1 MRKIG
6 LIIAR
11 EYLSRV
17 KKKSFIVMTFLG
29 PILIGLM
36 YGVAIW
42 LAVNADE
49 MNSKKTV
56 KVIDESKL
64 FEGNIRNSSS
74 LEFEFVD
81 TDIESLKSEVL
92 KSEDN
97 YLLVI
102 PNNIKKNRLNDV
114 QLYSKKQASISL
126 VSYIEK
132 ELESKLK
139 DNKLIENG
147 ISADVLKSLNM
158 QVSIN
163 TLRLTDEG
171 EESGSAGASYGIGMF
186 GSILIY
192 LFIFLYGVQV
202 MRGVI
207 EEKNNRIVEV
217 IISSV
222 RPFQLMMGKIVGIA
236 LVGLTQFVLWVVL
249 TSGISALVSERI
261 VTMNAS
267 YSSNTEITTNNEVS
281 SSINEAINVDS
292 TMNNTSNQVDEEE
305 VAKIFNAFNT
315 INFTLLIGTFLFYF
329 LAGYLL
335 YSALFAA
342 IGSAVDSEAE
352 TQQFMFPVTIPLIFS
367 FVLASS
373 AVVNNPDG
381 PIAFWLSMIPLT
393 SPVVMMVRIP
403 FGVPA
408 WQLITSMIL
417 LILGFIGTVWLAAK
431 IYRTGILMYGKKVT
445 FKEMLKWIKY

>member
-267 YSSNTEITTNNEVS
+267 YSSNTDITTNNEVS

-417 LILGFIGTVWLAAK
+417 LILGFMGTVWLAAK

>member
-42 LAVNADE
+42 LAINADE
-49 MNSKKTV
+49 MNTKKQV
-56 KVIDESKL
+56 KVVDESKL
-64 FEGNIRNSSS
+64 FEGSIRNSSS
-74 LEFEFVD
+74 LEFEFVN
-81 TDIESLKSEVL
+81 TDIETLKEEVL
-92 KSEDN
+92 KNEDS
-97 YLLVI
+97 YLLII
-102 PNNIKKNRLNDV
+102 PDKVSKNKLDEV
-114 QLYSKKQASISL
+114 QLFSKKQASISV

-147 ISADVLKSLNM
+147 ISSDILKSLNM
-158 QVSIN
+158 EVSIS
-163 TLRLTDEG
+163 TLRLTDKG
-171 EESGSAGASYGIGMF
+171 EESGSAGASYGVGMF

-249 TSGISALVSERI
+249 TMAINGVISQKMMSDKSSVSATEISAQA
-261 VTMNAS
+261 NA
-267 YSSNTEITTNNEVS
+267 NVDNEVMTDVLS
-281 SSINEAINVDS
+281 AV
-292 TMNNTSNQVDEEE
+292 
-305 VAKIFNAFNT
+305 NT
-315 INFTLLIGTFLFYF
+315 INFPLLIGTFLFYF

-417 LILGFIGTVWLAAK
+417 LILGFMGTVWLAAK

-445 FKEMLKWIKY
+445 FKEMLKWLKY

>member
-64 FEGNIRNSSS
+64 FEGNIRNSNS
-74 LEFEFVD
+74 LEFEFVND
-81 TDIESLKSEVL
+81 DIESLKMDVL

-102 PNNIKKNRLNDV
+102 PNNITKNKLDDV
-114 QLYSKKQASISL
+114 QLYSKKQASISV

-147 ISADVLKSLNM
+147 ISSDVLKSLNM
-158 QVSIN
+158 EVSIS

-186 GSILIY
+186 ASILIY

-236 LVGLTQFVLWVVL
+236 LVGLTQFILWVVL
-249 TSGISALVSERI
+249 TSAISGLISQELVSE
-261 VTMNAS
+261 VKNLDT
-267 YSSNTEITTNNEVS
+267 TEISTTAPATAPANANVD
-281 SSINEAINVDS
+281 NEAMAEI
-292 TMNNTSNQVDEEE
+292 
-305 VAKIFNAFNT
+305 ANAINT
-315 INFTLLIGTFLFYF
+315 INFPLLIGTFLFYF

-367 FVLASS
+367 FVLSSS

-393 SPVVMMVRIP
+393 SPIVMMVRIP
-403 FGVPA
+403 FGVPT
-408 WQLITSMIL
+408 WQLVTSMIL
-417 LILGFIGTVWLAAK
+417 LILGFIATVWLAAK

-445 FKEMLKWIKY
+445 FKEMLKWLKY

>member
-1 MRKIG
+1 M
-6 LIIAR
+6 
-11 EYLSRV
+11 SRV

-29 PILIGLM
+29 PILIAGM
-36 YGVAIW
+36 YAVAIW
-42 LAVNADE
+42 LAINADD
-49 MNSKKTV
+49 MNKKKTV
-56 KVIDESKL
+56 YVIDESKEFIGHL
-64 FEGNIRNSSS
+64 RDSKSLAFEYST
-74 LEFEFVD
+74 ETMDE
-81 TDIESLKSEVL
+81 LKSGVSKDEDAYVL
-92 KSEDN
+92 
-97 YLLVI
+97 YI
-102 PNNIKKNRLNDV
+102 PKFTKDLSGV
-114 QLYSKKQASISL
+114 QLYSSKQAS
-126 VSYIEK
+126 VSVVNYIEK
-132 ELESKLK
+132 EIEAELK
-139 DNKLIENG
+139 DKKLVENG
-147 ISADVLKSLNM
+147 ISRDILSSLDMNVSLKT
-158 QVSIN
+158 IRI
-163 TLRLTDEG
+163 TEKG
-171 EESGSAGASYGIGMF
+171 EESGNANASYGIGMLA
-186 GSILIY
+186 SILIY

-222 RPFQLMMGKIVGIA
+222 KPFQLMMGKIIGIA

-249 TSGISALVSERI
+249 TTTISGMVGQQF
-261 VTMNAS
+261 
-267 YSSNTEITTNNEVS
+267 SSNSSASSAQIEKMSGVPVEQGMEQASATSGNDITQFMD
-281 SSINEAINVDS
+281 AI
-292 TMNNTSNQVDEEE
+292 
-305 VAKIFNAFNT
+305 AT
-315 INFTLLIGTFLFYF
+315 INYPLILGSFLFYF

-342 IGSAVDSEAE
+342 IGSAVDNESE

-408 WQLITSMIL
+408 WQLICSMVL
-417 LILGFIGTVWLAAK
+417 LILGFLGTVWVAAK

-445 FKEMLKWIKY
+445 FKEMLKWLRY

>member
-1 MRKIG
+1 
-6 LIIAR
+6 
-11 EYLSRV
+11 
-17 KKKSFIVMTFLG
+17 MTFLG

-36 YGVAIW
+36 YGIAIW

-49 MNSKKTV
+49 MNSKKIV

-64 FEGNIRNSSS
+64 FEGNIRNSNS
-74 LEFEFVD
+74 LEFEFVNA
-81 TDIESLKSEVL
+81 DIESIKSDVL

-102 PNNIKKNRLNDV
+102 PNNIKQNKLEDV
-114 QLYSKKQASISL
+114 QLYSKKQASISV

-147 ISADVLKSLNM
+147 ISSEVLKSLNM

-171 EESGSAGASYGIGMF
+171 EESGSAGASYGIGMLA
-186 GSILIY
+186 SILIY

-249 TSGISALVSERI
+249 TMAINGLISQKIMSDKINVSATEISAQ
-261 VTMNAS
+261 A
-267 YSSNTEITTNNEVS
+267 NT
-281 SSINEAINVDS
+281 NVDNDMM
-292 TMNNTSNQVDEEE
+292 TE
-305 VAKIFNAFNT
+305 VLSAVNT
-315 INFTLLIGTFLFYF
+315 INFPLLIGTFLFYF

-408 WQLITSMIL
+408 WQLVTSMIL
-417 LILGFIGTVWLAAK
+417 LILGFVGTVWLAAK

-445 FKEMLKWIKY
+445 FKEMLKWLKY

>member
-1 MRKIG
+1 MKKIG

-17 KKKSFIVMTFLG
+17 KKKSFIIMTFLG

-36 YGVAIW
+36 YGIAIW
-42 LAVNADE
+42 LAINADE
-49 MNSKKTV
+49 MNTKKVV
-56 KVIDESKL
+56 KVFDASNQ
-64 FEGNIRNSSS
+64 FENTIRNSNT
-74 LEFEFVD
+74 LEFDFTSE
-81 TDIESLKSEVL
+81 DIESVKKEV
-92 KSEDN
+92 STNEN
-97 YLLVI
+97 TYLLLIPEDAAEKKFQNVI
-102 PNNIKKNRLNDV
+102 
-114 QLYSKKQASISL
+114 LYSNKQASIS
-126 VSYIEK
+126 VISYIEK
-132 ELESKLK
+132 ELESSLK
-139 DNKLIENG
+139 DKKLIQNG
-147 ISADVLKSLNM
+147 ISKEILKSLNL
-158 QVSIN
+158 QVSLK
-163 TLRLTDEG
+163 TLRLTEQG
-171 EESGSAGASYGIGMF
+171 EENSSAGASYGVGML

-222 RPFQLMMGKIVGIA
+222 KPFQLMMGKIVGIA
-236 LVGLTQFVLWVVL
+236 MVGLTQFVLWVAL
-249 TSGISALVSERI
+249 TAVISTAISSNIGSTSNAAQTAVMEKIGDEETQNMAAEANRGMDNAAVSE
-261 VTMNAS
+261 VLAA
-267 YSSNTEITTNNEVS
+267 V
-281 SSINEAINVDS
+281 
-292 TMNNTSNQVDEEE
+292 
-305 VAKIFNAFNT
+305 NT
-315 INFTLLIGTFLFYF
+315 INFPLLLGSFLFYF

-381 PIAFWLSMIPLT
+381 PIAFWLSIIPLT

-408 WQLITSMIL
+408 WQIALSMIM
-417 LILGFIGTVWLAAK
+417 LILGFIATVWLAAK

>member
-42 LAVNADE
+42 LAINADE

-64 FEGNIRNSSS
+64 FEGNIRNSNS
-74 LEFEFVD
+74 LEFEFVND
-81 TDIESLKSEVL
+81 DIESLKTDVL

-102 PNNIKKNRLNDV
+102 PNNITKNKLDDV
-114 QLYSKKQASISL
+114 QLYSKKQASISV

-147 ISADVLKSLNM
+147 ISSDVLKSLNM
-158 QVSIN
+158 EVSIS

-186 GSILIY
+186 ASILIY

-236 LVGLTQFVLWVVL
+236 LVGLTQFILWVVL
-249 TSGISALVSERI
+249 TSAISGLISQELVSE
-261 VTMNAS
+261 VKNLDT
-267 YSSNTEITTNNEVS
+267 TEISTSAPATVPTAPANANVD
-281 SSINEAINVDS
+281 NEAMAEI
-292 TMNNTSNQVDEEE
+292 
-305 VAKIFNAFNT
+305 ANAINT
-315 INFTLLIGTFLFYF
+315 INFPLLIGTFLFYF

-367 FVLASS
+367 FVLSSS

-393 SPVVMMVRIP
+393 SPIVMMVRIP
-403 FGVPA
+403 FGVPT
-408 WQLITSMIL
+408 WQLVTSMIL
-417 LILGFIGTVWLAAK
+417 LILGFIATVWLAAK

-445 FKEMLKWIKY
+445 FKEMLKWLKY

>member
-64 FEGNIRNSSS
+64 FEGNIRNSNS
-74 LEFEFVD
+74 LEFEFVND
-81 TDIESLKSEVL
+81 DIESLKMDVL

-102 PNNIKKNRLNDV
+102 PNNITKNKLDDV
-114 QLYSKKQASISL
+114 QLYSKKQASISV

-147 ISADVLKSLNM
+147 ISSDVLKSLNM
-158 QVSIN
+158 EVSIS

-186 GSILIY
+186 ASILIY

-236 LVGLTQFVLWVVL
+236 LVGLTQFILWVVL
-249 TSGISALVSERI
+249 TSAISGLISQELVSE
-261 VTMNAS
+261 VKNLDT
-267 YSSNTEITTNNEVS
+267 TEISTSAPATVPTAPANANVD
-281 SSINEAINVDS
+281 NEAMAEI
-292 TMNNTSNQVDEEE
+292 
-305 VAKIFNAFNT
+305 ANAINT
-315 INFTLLIGTFLFYF
+315 INFPLLIGTFLFYF

-367 FVLASS
+367 FVLSSS

-393 SPVVMMVRIP
+393 SPIVMMVRIP
-403 FGVPA
+403 FGVPT
-408 WQLITSMIL
+408 WQLVTSMIL
-417 LILGFIGTVWLAAK
+417 LILGFIATVWLAAK

-445 FKEMLKWIKY
+445 FKEMLKWLKY

>member
-42 LAVNADE
+42 LAINADE
-49 MNSKKTV
+49 MNTKKQV
-56 KVIDESKL
+56 KVVDESKL
-64 FEGNIRNSSS
+64 FEGSIRNSSS
-74 LEFEFVD
+74 LEFEFVN
-81 TDIESLKSEVL
+81 TDIETLKEEVL
-92 KSEDN
+92 KNEDS
-97 YLLVI
+97 YLLII
-102 PNNIKKNRLNDV
+102 PDKVSKNKLDEV
-114 QLYSKKQASISL
+114 QLFSKKQASISV

-147 ISADVLKSLNM
+147 ISSDILKSLNM
-158 QVSIN
+158 EVSIS
-163 TLRLTDEG
+163 TLRLTDKG
-171 EESGSAGASYGIGMF
+171 EESGSAGASYGVGMF

-249 TSGISALVSERI
+249 TMAINGVISQKMMSDKSSVSATEISAQA
-261 VTMNAS
+261 NA
-267 YSSNTEITTNNEVS
+267 NVDNEVMTDVLS
-281 SSINEAINVDS
+281 AV
-292 TMNNTSNQVDEEE
+292 
-305 VAKIFNAFNT
+305 NT
-315 INFTLLIGTFLFYF
+315 INFPLLIGTFLFYF

-445 FKEMLKWIKY
+445 FKEMLKWLKY

>member
-1 MRKIG
+1 MKKIA
-6 LIIAR
+6 LIISR

-29 PILIGLM
+29 PILIAGM
-36 YGVAIW
+36 YAFAIW
-42 LAVNADE
+42 LAVNADD
-49 MNSKKTV
+49 MNNKKTV
-56 KVIDESKL
+56 YVIDESKQFTGHL
-64 FEGNIRNSSS
+64 RDSKSLAFEYTNEP
-74 LEFEFVD
+74 LEE
-81 TDIESLKSEVL
+81 TK
-92 KSEDN
+92 
-97 YLLVI
+97 
-102 PNNIKKNRLNDV
+102 NNISENEDAYVLYIPELAKDLSGV
-114 QLYSKKQASISL
+114 QLYSAKQAS
-126 VSYIEK
+126 VAVVNYIEK
-132 ELESKLK
+132 EIEAELK
-139 DNKLIENG
+139 DKKLVENG
-147 ISADVLKSLNM
+147 ISRDILSSLDLNVSLKT
-158 QVSIN
+158 IRI
-163 TLRLTDEG
+163 TEKG
-171 EESGSAGASYGIGMF
+171 EESGNANASYGIGMLA
-186 GSILIY
+186 SILIY
-192 LFIFLYGVQV
+192 MFIFLYGVQV

-222 RPFQLMMGKIVGIA
+222 KPFQLMMGKIIGIA

-249 TSGISALVSERI
+249 TVGISGLVSQELSSR
-261 VTMNAS
+261 MPSNAAQIENIAGADAAQMQT
-267 YSSNTEITTNNEVS
+267 SSEMSGNNITQFM
-281 SSINEAINVDS
+281 EAIG
-292 TMNNTSNQVDEEE
+292 
-305 VAKIFNAFNT
+305 T
-315 INFTLLIGTFLFYF
+315 INYPLLLGTFLFYF

-342 IGSAVDSEAE
+342 IGSAVDNESE

-408 WQLITSMIL
+408 WQLICSMVL
-417 LILGFIGTVWLAAK
+417 LILGFLGTVWLAAK

-445 FKEMLKWIKY
+445 FKEMFKWLRY

>member
-1 MRKIG
+1 M
-6 LIIAR
+6 
-11 EYLSRV
+11 
-17 KKKSFIVMTFLG
+17 
-29 PILIGLM
+29 
-36 YGVAIW
+36 
-42 LAVNADE
+42 
-49 MNSKKTV
+49 
-56 KVIDESKL
+56 
-64 FEGNIRNSSS
+64 
-74 LEFEFVD
+74 
-81 TDIESLKSEVL
+81 EV
-92 KSEDN
+92 
-97 YLLVI
+97 
-102 PNNIKKNRLNDV
+102 
-114 QLYSKKQASISL
+114 SIS
-126 VSYIEK
+126 
-132 ELESKLK
+132 
-139 DNKLIENG
+139 
-147 ISADVLKSLNM
+147 
-158 QVSIN
+158 
-163 TLRLTDEG
+163 TLRLTDKG
-171 EESGSAGASYGIGMF
+171 EESGSAGASYGVGMF

-249 TSGISALVSERI
+249 TMAINGVISQKMMTDKSSVSATEISAQA
-261 VTMNAS
+261 NA
-267 YSSNTEITTNNEVS
+267 
-281 SSINEAINVDS
+281 NVDNEMMTDVLS
-292 TMNNTSNQVDEEE
+292 AV
-305 VAKIFNAFNT
+305 NT
-315 INFTLLIGTFLFYF
+315 INFPLLIGTFLFYF

-445 FKEMLKWIKY
+445 FKEMLKWLKY

>member
-49 MNSKKTV
+49 MNSKKIV
-56 KVIDESKL
+56 MVVDESKL
-64 FEGNIRNSSS
+64 FEGSIRNSSS
-74 LEFEFVD
+74 LEFEFVND
-81 TDIESLKSEVL
+81 DIENIKSEVL
-92 KSEDN
+92 KNEDS
-97 YLLVI
+97 YLLII
-102 PNNIKKNRLNDV
+102 PNKVSKTKLDEV
-114 QLYSKKQASISL
+114 QLYSKKQASISV

-147 ISADVLKSLNM
+147 ISSDILKSLNM
-158 QVSIN
+158 EVSIN
-163 TLRLTDEG
+163 TLRLTDKG
-171 EESGSAGASYGIGMF
+171 EESGSAGASYGVGMF

-249 TSGISALVSERI
+249 TMAINGVISQKMMTDKSSVSATEISAQAGS
-261 VTMNAS
+261 
-267 YSSNTEITTNNEVS
+267 
-281 SSINEAINVDS
+281 NVDNEMMTDVLS
-292 TMNNTSNQVDEEE
+292 AV
-305 VAKIFNAFNT
+305 NT
-315 INFTLLIGTFLFYF
+315 INFPLLIGTFLFYF

-403 FGVPA
+403 FGVPP

-445 FKEMLKWIKY
+445 FKEMLKWLKY

>member
-1 MRKIG
+1 MKKIG

-17 KKKSFIVMTFLG
+17 KKKSFILMTFLG

-49 MNSKKTV
+49 MNTKKIV
-56 KVIDESKL
+56 NVIDRTNM
-64 FEGNIRNSSS
+64 FDNTIRNSNTM
-74 LEFEFVD
+74 EFVFSAED
-81 TDIESLKSEVL
+81 MEKLKADVAKDENV
-92 KSEDN
+92 

-102 PNNIKKNRLNDV
+102 PENAVEKKFNNV
-114 QLYSKKQASISL
+114 ELYSNKQASISAI
-126 VSYIEK
+126 SYIEK
-132 ELESKLK
+132 ELESSLK
-139 DNKLIENG
+139 DKKLVENG
-147 ISADVLKSLNM
+147 ISRDILKSLN
-158 QVSIN
+158 QEVSIQ
-163 TLRLTDEG
+163 TLRITEKG
-171 EESGSAGASYGIGMF
+171 EENSSAGASYGIGML

-222 RPFQLMMGKIVGIA
+222 KPFQLMMGKIVGIA
-236 LVGLTQFVLWVVL
+236 LVGLTQFVLWVAL
-249 TSGISALVSERI
+249 TSVISTGISAKF
-261 VTMNAS
+261 AG
-267 YSSNTEITTNNEVS
+267 
-281 SSINEAINVDS
+281 
-292 TMNNTSNQVDEEE
+292 NTSNIDVNKIEQLSGAEGSTKGIDNEA
-305 VAKIFNAFNT
+305 VANILEAVNT
-315 INFTLLIGTFLFYF
+315 INFPLLIGSFLFYF

-403 FGVPA
+403 FGVPT
-408 WQLITSMIL
+408 WQLISSMIL
-417 LILGFIGTVWLAAK
+417 LILGFLGTVWIAAK

-445 FKEMLKWIKY
+445 FKEMLKWLRY

>member
-1 MRKIG
+1 MKKIA
-6 LIIAR
+6 LIISR

-29 PILIGLM
+29 PILIAGM
-36 YGVAIW
+36 YAFAIW
-42 LAVNADE
+42 LAVNADD
-49 MNSKKTV
+49 MNKKKTV
-56 KVIDESKL
+56 YVIDESKQFTGHL
-64 FEGNIRNSSS
+64 RDSKSLAFEYTNEPLEQTKNNI
-74 LEFEFVD
+74 
-81 TDIESLKSEVL
+81 SEN
-92 KSEDN
+92 EDA
-97 YLLVI
+97 YLLYI
-102 PNNIKKNRLNDV
+102 PELTKDLSGV
-114 QLYSKKQASISL
+114 QLYSAKQAS
-126 VSYIEK
+126 VAVVNYIEK
-132 ELESKLK
+132 EIEAELK
-139 DNKLIENG
+139 DKKLIENG
-147 ISADVLKSLNM
+147 ISRDILSSLDMNVSLKTIRITE
-158 QVSIN
+158 Q
-163 TLRLTDEG
+163 G
-171 EESGSAGASYGIGMF
+171 EENGNANASYGIGMLA
-186 GSILIY
+186 SILIY
-192 LFIFLYGVQV
+192 MFIFLYGVQV

-222 RPFQLMMGKIVGIA
+222 KPFQLMMGKIIGIA

-249 TSGISALVSERI
+249 TIGISGLVNQELSSR
-261 VTMNAS
+261 MPDNAAQIENIAGADATVS
-267 YSSNTEITTNNEVS
+267 MEQGKQVNGNDITEFMD
-281 SSINEAINVDS
+281 AIG
-292 TMNNTSNQVDEEE
+292 
-305 VAKIFNAFNT
+305 T
-315 INFTLLIGTFLFYF
+315 INYPLLLGSFLFYF

-342 IGSAVDSEAE
+342 IGSAVDNESE

-408 WQLITSMIL
+408 WQLICSMVL
-417 LILGFIGTVWLAAK
+417 LILGFLGTVWLAAK

-445 FKEMLKWIKY
+445 FKEMFKWLRY

>member
-42 LAVNADE
+42 LAINADE
-49 MNSKKTV
+49 MNTKKQV
-56 KVIDESKL
+56 MVVDESKL
-64 FEGNIRNSSS
+64 FEGSIRNSSS

-81 TDIESLKSEVL
+81 GDIENLKSEVL
-92 KSEDN
+92 KNEDS
-97 YLLVI
+97 YLLII
-102 PNNIKKNRLNDV
+102 PNKVSKTKLDEV
-114 QLYSKKQASISL
+114 QLYSKKQASISV

-147 ISADVLKSLNM
+147 ISSDILKSLNM
-158 QVSIN
+158 EVSIS
-163 TLRLTDEG
+163 TLRLTEKG
-171 EESGSAGASYGIGMF
+171 EESGSAGASYGVGMF

-249 TSGISALVSERI
+249 TMAINGVISQKMMTDKSSVSATEISAQA
-261 VTMNAS
+261 NA
-267 YSSNTEITTNNEVS
+267 
-281 SSINEAINVDS
+281 NVDNEMMTDVLS
-292 TMNNTSNQVDEEE
+292 AV
-305 VAKIFNAFNT
+305 NT
-315 INFTLLIGTFLFYF
+315 INFPLLIGTFLFYF

-445 FKEMLKWIKY
+445 FKEMLKWLKY

>member
-42 LAVNADE
+42 LAINADE
-49 MNSKKTV
+49 MNTKKQV
-56 KVIDESKL
+56 KVVDESKL
-64 FEGNIRNSSS
+64 FEGSIRNSSS
-74 LEFEFVD
+74 LEFEFVN
-81 TDIESLKSEVL
+81 TDIETLKEEVL
-92 KSEDN
+92 KNEDS
-97 YLLVI
+97 YLLII
-102 PNNIKKNRLNDV
+102 PNKVSKNKLDEV
-114 QLYSKKQASISL
+114 QLFSKKQASISV

-147 ISADVLKSLNM
+147 ISSDILKSLNM
-158 QVSIN
+158 EVSIS
-163 TLRLTDEG
+163 TLRLTDKG
-171 EESGSAGASYGIGMF
+171 EESGSAGASYGVGMF

-249 TSGISALVSERI
+249 TMAINGVISQKMMSDKSSVSATEISAQA
-261 VTMNAS
+261 NA
-267 YSSNTEITTNNEVS
+267 NVDNEVMTDVLS
-281 SSINEAINVDS
+281 AV
-292 TMNNTSNQVDEEE
+292 
-305 VAKIFNAFNT
+305 NT
-315 INFTLLIGTFLFYF
+315 INFPLLIGTFLFYF

-417 LILGFIGTVWLAAK
+417 LILGFMGTVWLAAK

-445 FKEMLKWIKY
+445 FKEMMKWLKY

>member
-1 MRKIG
+1 MKKIA
-6 LIIAR
+6 LIISR
-11 EYLSRV
+11 EYMSRV

-29 PILIGLM
+29 PILIAGM
-36 YGVAIW
+36 YAFAIW
-42 LAVNADE
+42 LAVNADD
-49 MNSKKTV
+49 MNKKKTV
-56 KVIDESKL
+56 YVIDESKQFTGHL
-64 FEGNIRNSSS
+64 RDSKSLAFEYTTEP
-74 LEFEFVD
+74 LEE
-81 TDIESLKSEVL
+81 TK
-92 KSEDN
+92 
-97 YLLVI
+97 
-102 PNNIKKNRLNDV
+102 NNISQNEDAYVLYIPELTKDLSGV
-114 QLYSKKQASISL
+114 QLYSAKQAS
-126 VSYIEK
+126 VAVVNYIEK
-132 ELESKLK
+132 EIEAELK
-139 DNKLIENG
+139 DKKLVENG
-147 ISADVLKSLNM
+147 ISRDILSSLDMNVSLKTIRITE
-158 QVSIN
+158 Q
-163 TLRLTDEG
+163 G
-171 EESGSAGASYGIGMF
+171 EESGNANASYGIGMF
-186 GSILIY
+186 ASILIY

-222 RPFQLMMGKIVGIA
+222 KPFQLMMGKIIGIA

-249 TSGISALVSERI
+249 TVTISGLVSQELSSK
-261 VTMNAS
+261 MPNNAAQIES
-267 YSSNTEITTNNEVS
+267 IAGADAAQMQASSEMSGNNITQFM
-281 SSINEAINVDS
+281 EAIG
-292 TMNNTSNQVDEEE
+292 
-305 VAKIFNAFNT
+305 T
-315 INFTLLIGTFLFYF
+315 INYPLLLGTFLFYF

-342 IGSAVDSEAE
+342 IGSAVDNESE

-408 WQLITSMIL
+408 WQLICSMVL
-417 LILGFIGTVWLAAK
+417 LILGFLGTVWLAAK

-445 FKEMLKWIKY
+445 FKEMFKWLRY

>member
-36 YGVAIW
+36 YGIAIW

-49 MNSKKTV
+49 MNSKKIV

-64 FEGNIRNSSS
+64 FEGNIRNSNS
-74 LEFEFVD
+74 LEFEFVNA
-81 TDIESLKSEVL
+81 DIESIKSDVL

-102 PNNIKKNRLNDV
+102 PNNIKQNKLEDV
-114 QLYSKKQASISL
+114 QLYSKKQASISV

-147 ISADVLKSLNM
+147 ISSEVLKSLNM

-171 EESGSAGASYGIGMF
+171 EESGSAGASYGIGMLA
-186 GSILIY
+186 SILIY

-249 TSGISALVSERI
+249 TMAINGLISQKIMSDKINVSATEISAQ
-261 VTMNAS
+261 A
-267 YSSNTEITTNNEVS
+267 NT
-281 SSINEAINVDS
+281 NVDNDMMTDVLS
-292 TMNNTSNQVDEEE
+292 AV
-305 VAKIFNAFNT
+305 NT
-315 INFTLLIGTFLFYF
+315 INFPLLIGTFLFYF

-408 WQLITSMIL
+408 WQLVTSMIL
-417 LILGFIGTVWLAAK
+417 LILGFVGTVWLAAK

-445 FKEMLKWIKY
+445 FKEMLKWLKY

>member
-42 LAVNADE
+42 LAINADE
-49 MNSKKTV
+49 MNTKKQV
-56 KVIDESKL
+56 KVVDESKL
-64 FEGNIRNSSS
+64 FEGSIRNSSS
-74 LEFEFVD
+74 LEFEFVN
-81 TDIESLKSEVL
+81 TDIETLKEEVL
-92 KSEDN
+92 KNEDS
-97 YLLVI
+97 YLLII
-102 PNNIKKNRLNDV
+102 PDKVSKNKLDEV
-114 QLYSKKQASISL
+114 QLFSKKQASISV

-147 ISADVLKSLNM
+147 ISSDILKSLNM
-158 QVSIN
+158 EVSIS
-163 TLRLTDEG
+163 TLRLTDKG
-171 EESGSAGASYGIGMF
+171 EESGSAGASYGVGMF

-249 TSGISALVSERI
+249 TMAINGVISQKMMSDKSSVSATEISAQA
-261 VTMNAS
+261 NA
-267 YSSNTEITTNNEVS
+267 NVDNEVMTDVLS
-281 SSINEAINVDS
+281 AV
-292 TMNNTSNQVDEEE
+292 
-305 VAKIFNAFNT
+305 NT
-315 INFTLLIGTFLFYF
+315 INFPLLIGTFLFYF

-417 LILGFIGTVWLAAK
+417 LILGFMGTVWLAAK

-445 FKEMLKWIKY
+445 FKEMMKWLKY